1 MNPVQ
6 FEVIWHRILQIA
18 EEMGIHYLRCSGSQ
32 TVVTGNDGATA
43 VMLPDARLVAIGP
56 YIATQSNVLPL
67 IVESAQRLCARN
79 PGIEEGD
86 IFICN
91 DPYCGAIH
99 HADVAVVAP
108 VFLDGEPAAW
118 LGVSGHQLDIGGMEA
133 GGFAIHAVDT
143 HQEGLRIPPVKIV
156 ERGRLRDDIFRWV
169 MNQVRDPL
177 VGLDI
182 KAQLAAIAVGER
194 GLRAL
199 ARRYGREA
207 LGQVM
212 EGSIAYVERR
222 FRERLR
228 ELPDGEWREVQ
239 FIDHDGH
246 APDIYRVALTL
257 TKAGDRLRFDYTGTS
272 PNARGLIN
280 SAYSGLL
287 AGVLCATYIQL
298 AYDLPWNR
306 GIQNAVEIVSEEGTV
321 NNCAYP
327 APCSMATISAVIV
340 TIDTAFGAIGRMLLA
355 SERHREEAMSLWT
368 GSSMGPIV
376 AGTSQGGHPFV
387 YTEMSH
393 FAGGGGA
400 RVYADGVDTGG
411 IVFNTTP
418 NVANVEEIEADFPL
432 LYLFRRHLTDSG
444 GPGKFRGGRSGEL
457 AYIAWRAPQGWLE
470 GSFAGTGG
478 EMPNAIGLSGG
489 LPGAAIRLIGI
500 SESGV
505 HDALERGEMPPSRL
519 EDIPGRHRALP
530 VKHPRRAFGRNEVWY
545 HNWQGAAGYGDPIDR
560 DPEAVRRDVEAG
572 AVSPQAAQAIY
583 GVVLAP
589 SGEADPE
596 ATARRRAAIRRERLG
611 GEPPRPIDPAAGRA
625 RGFAPPPGARRI
637 TEDLWLAGGRVLC
650 GKCGEAI
657 GAPEDPLGRARAI
670 VGPAEEA
677 GPVRGEMYAELY
689 GTRRFRL
696 RREICPGCGTQL
708 EARVVMEGAP
718 LPGWRLKG

>member
-1 MNPVQ
+1 MNPVR

-43 VMLPDARLVAIGP
+43 VMLPDTSLVAIGP

-67 IVESAQRLCARN
+67 ITASVQRTCAEN
-79 PGIEEGD
+79 PGIGPGD
-86 IFICN
+86 VFICN
-91 DPYCGAIH
+91 DPYHGAIH
-99 HADVAVVAP
+99 HSDVAVVAP
-108 VFLDGEPAAW
+108 VFIEGELAAW
-118 LGVSGHQLDIGGMEA
+118 LGVSGHQLDVGGMEA

-143 HQEGLRIPPVKIV
+143 HQEGLRIPPVKLV
-156 ERGRLRDDIFRWV
+156 EGGALREDIFRWV

-182 KAQLAAIAVGER
+182 KAQLAAIKVGER
-194 GLRAL
+194 ALLSL

-207 LGQVM
+207 LEEVM
-212 EGSIAYVERR
+212 TGSIDYVEGR

-246 APDIYRVALTL
+246 TPEIYRIELTL
-257 TKAGDRLRFDYTGTS
+257 TKEADRLRFDFTGTS

-280 SAYSGLL
+280 STYSGLL
-287 AGVLCATYIQL
+287 AGVLCGTYIQL

-306 GIQNAVEIVSEEGTV
+306 GIHNAIEIVSEEGTV

-340 TIDTAFGAIGRMLLA
+340 TIDTVFGAVGRMLLA
-355 SERHREEAMSLWT
+355 SEGHRREAMSMWT

-376 AGTSQGGHPFV
+376 AGTSQHGHPFV

-400 RVYADGVDTGG
+400 RTYADGVDTGG

-418 NVANVEEIEADFPL
+418 NVANVEEVEADFPL

-444 GPGKFRGGRSGEL
+444 GPGKFRGGLSAEL
-457 AYIAWRAPQGWLE
+457 AYIAWRAPAGWLE

-500 SESGV
+500 SESGI
-505 HDALERGEMPPSRL
+505 HDGLDRGEAPPARL
-519 EDIPGRHRALP
+519 EEIAGRREALP

-560 DPEAVRRDVEAG
+560 DPEAVRRDVESG
-572 AVSPQAAQAIY
+572 AVSTEAAERIY
-583 GVVLAP
+583 GLARTP
-589 SGEADPE
+589 SGGADPE
-596 ATARRRAAIRRERLG
+596 GTAQRRAAIRRERLG
-611 GEPPRPIDPAAGRA
+611 GEAPREIGGPGEGSSPPEGV
-625 RGFAPPPGARRI
+625 RRLS
-637 TEDLWLAGGRVLC
+637 EDLCLEGERVFCGR
-650 GKCGEAI
+650 CGETLG
-657 GAPEDPLGRARAI
+657 GAEDPLSGAR
-670 VGPAEEA
+670 VLTSPLEEA

-689 GTRRFRL
+689 GRRRFHL
-696 RREICPGCGTQL
+696 RRWVCPGCATQL
-708 EARVVMEGAP
+708 EARVAMEGAP
-718 LPGWRLKG
+718 LPGWRLRP

>member
-43 VMLPDARLVAIGP
+43 VMLPDTSLVSIGP

-67 IVESAQRLCARN
+67 ITQSVQRLCGEN
-79 PGIEEGD
+79 PGIAPGD
-86 IFICN
+86 VFICN
-91 DPYCGAIH
+91 DPYLGAIH

-108 VFLDGEPAAW
+108 VFIEDELVSW
-118 LGVSGHQLDIGGMEA
+118 LGVSGHQLDVGGMEA

-156 ERGRLRDDIFRWV
+156 EGGVLRRDIFHWV

-182 KAQLAAIAVGER
+182 KAQLAAIRVGEK
-194 GLRAL
+194 AL
-199 ARRYGREA
+199 AGLSRRYGLKA
-207 LGQVM
+207 VKQVM
-212 EGSIAYVERR
+212 TESIEYVERR
-222 FRERLR
+222 FRARLQ

-246 APDIYRVALTL
+246 TPEIYRIELTL
-257 TKAGDRLRFDYTGTS
+257 TKESDRLIFDYTGTS

-280 SAYSGLL
+280 STYSGLL
-287 AGVLCATYIQL
+287 AGVLCGTYIQL

-306 GIQNAVEIVSEEGTV
+306 GVHNCIEIISEEGTV

-340 TIDTAFGAIGRMLLA
+340 TIDTVFGAIGRMLLA
-355 SERHREEAMSLWT
+355 SGKLREEAMSLWT

-376 AGTSQGGHPFV
+376 AGTSQHGHPFV

-400 RVYADGVDTGG
+400 RVDADGVDTGG

-418 NVANVEEIEADFPL
+418 NVANIEEIEEDFPL

-444 GPGKFRGGRSGEL
+444 GPGKFRGGLSAEL
-457 AYIAWRAPQGWLE
+457 AYIAWRAPEGHLE

-489 LPGAAIRLIGI
+489 LPGAAIRLMGI

-505 HDALERGEMPPSRL
+505 HDRLEAGKMPPTRL
-519 EDIPGRHRALP
+519 ADIPGRHEALP
-530 VKHPRRAFGRNEVWY
+530 IKHPRRIFGKNEVWY

-560 DPEAVRRDVEAG
+560 DPRAVLRDLENETVSEEAAEK
-572 AVSPQAAQAIY
+572 IY
-583 GVVLAP
+583 GVIRNAQ
-589 SGEADPE
+589 GIDAEK
-596 ATARRRAAIRRERLG
+596 TAQRKEEIRAERLG
-611 GEPPRPIDPAAGRA
+611 RKPPIVLEPETGHAP
-625 RGFAPPPGARRI
+625 GFSPPGGAPRL
-637 TEDLWLAGGRVLC
+637 TEDLSLIGNTVCCR
-650 GKCGEAI
+650 KCGTAAGTLDAPLAQAAARNDPPEA
-657 GAPEDPLGRARAI
+657 
-670 VGPAEEA
+670 A
-677 GPVRGEMYAELY
+677 GPVRGEMYARLY
-689 GTRRFRL
+689 KTNRFSL
-696 RREICPGCGTQL
+696 RRHFCPGCATQL
-708 EARVVMEGAP
+708 EARIVMEGAP
-718 LPGWRLKG
+718 EPRWRLKTR

>member
-18 EEMGIHYLRCSGSQ
+18 DEMGIHYLRCSGSQ

-43 VMLPDARLVAIGP
+43 VMLPDTSLVAIGP

-67 IVESAQRLCARN
+67 IVQSVQRMCADN
-79 PGIEEGD
+79 PGIQEGD

-108 VFLDGEPAAW
+108 VFIEGALAAW

-156 ERGRLRDDIFRWV
+156 ERGRLRQDIFRWV

-177 VGLDI
+177 VGLDV
-182 KAQLAAIAVGER
+182 KAQLAAIAVGDR
-194 GLRAL
+194 GLKSL

-207 LGQVM
+207 LGEVM
-212 EGSIAYVERR
+212 RGSIDYVERR

-228 ELPDGEWREVQ
+228 GLPDGRWKEVQ

-246 APDIYRVALTL
+246 APEIYRIELALTK
-257 TKAGDRLRFDYTGTS
+257 KADRLTFDYTGTS

-287 AGVLCATYIQL
+287 AGVLCGTYIQL
-298 AYDLPWNR
+298 AYDLPWNK
-306 GIQNAVEIVSEEGTV
+306 GIHNCIEIISESGTV

-340 TIDTAFGAIGRMLLA
+340 TIDTVFGAIGRMLLA
-355 SERHREEAMSLWT
+355 SAGLRGEAMAMWT

-376 AGTSQGGHPFV
+376 AGTSQHGHPFV

-400 RVYADGVDTGG
+400 RTYKDGVDTGG

-418 NVANVEEIEADFPL
+418 NVANVEEIENDFPL

-444 GPGKFRGGRSGEL
+444 GPGKFRGGMSAEL
-457 AYIAWRAPQGWLE
+457 AYVAWRAPEGWLE

-500 SESGV
+500 SGSGV
-505 HDALERGEMPPSRL
+505 HDALDRAEMPPSRL
-519 EDIPGRHRALP
+519 EDIPGRREALP
-530 VKHPRRAFGRNEVWY
+530 VKHPRRGFGRNDVWY
-545 HNWQGAAGYGDPIDR
+545 HNWQGAAGYGDPIER
-560 DPEAVRRDVEAG
+560 SPEAVRRDVEAG
-572 AVSPQAAQAIY
+572 AVSPACAGDIY
-583 GVVLAP
+583 GVVLT
-589 SGEADPE
+589 SGGGLDEA
-596 ATARRRAAIRRERLG
+596 ATRARREALRRARLG
-611 GEPPRPIDPAAGRA
+611 GADPRAMNFHPPA
-625 RGFAPPPGARRI
+625 GARRI
-637 TEDLWLAGGRVLC
+637 GEALWLAEGRTRC
-650 GKCGEAI
+650 GRCGE
-657 GAPEDPLGRARAI
+657 PLGTAAEPLESSRAI
-670 VGPAEEA
+670 SGPTEEA
-677 GPVRGEMYAELY
+677 GPVRGEMYQALY
-689 GTRRFRL
+689 GRRLFSL
-696 RREICPGCGTQL
+696 RRQVCPACGAQH
-708 EARVVMEGAP
+708 EARVVREGAP
-718 LPGWRLKG
+718 LPASRLDM

>member
-18 EEMGIHYLRCSGSQ
+18 DEMGIHYLRCSGSQ

-43 VMLPDARLVAIGP
+43 VMLPDTSLVAIGP

-67 IVESAQRLCARN
+67 IVQSTQRMCAED
-79 PGIEEGD
+79 PGIHEGD

-108 VFLDGEPAAW
+108 VFIEGELAAW

-156 ERGRLRDDIFRWV
+156 ERGKLRGDIFRWV

-177 VGLDI
+177 VGLDV
-182 KAQLAAIAVGER
+182 KAQLAAITVGER
-194 GLRAL
+194 GLRGL
-199 ARRYGREA
+199 ARRYGRGA
-207 LGQVM
+207 LAEVM
-212 EGSIAYVERR
+212 RGSIDYVERR

-228 ELPDGEWREVQ
+228 ALPDGQWKEVQ

-246 APDIYRVALTL
+246 NPDIYRIELALT
-257 TKAGDRLRFDYTGTS
+257 KNADRLTFDYTGTS

-287 AGVLCATYIQL
+287 AGVLCGTYIQL
-298 AYDLPWNR
+298 AYDLPWNK
-306 GIQNAVEIVSEEGTV
+306 GIHNCIEIVTESGTV

-340 TIDTAFGAIGRMLLA
+340 TIDTVFGAIGRMLLA
-355 SERHREEAMSLWT
+355 SGGLRGEAMAMWT

-376 AGTSQGGHPFV
+376 AGTSQHGHPFV

-400 RVYADGVDTGG
+400 RTYKDGVDTGG

-418 NVANVEEIEADFPL
+418 NVANVEEIENDFPL
-432 LYLFRRHLTDSG
+432 LYLFRRHLADSG
-444 GPGKFRGGRSGEL
+444 GPGKFRGGMSAEL
-457 AYIAWRAPQGWLE
+457 AYVAWRAPEGRLE

-489 LPGAAIRLIGI
+489 LPGASIRLIGI
-500 SESGV
+500 SDSGV

-519 EDIPGRHRALP
+519 EDIPGRREALP

-545 HNWQGAAGYGDPIDR
+545 HNWQGAAGYGDPIER
-560 DPEAVRRDVEAG
+560 APEAVRRDVGAG
-572 AVSPQAAQAIY
+572 AVSPGCARDIY
-583 GVVLAP
+583 GVVLGAG
-589 SGEADPE
+589 GELDGA
-596 ATARRRAAIRRERLG
+596 ATEARRMELRRARLG
-611 GEPPRPIDPAAGRA
+611 GRAPAAMS
-625 RGFAPPPGARRI
+625 FQPPAGARRI
-637 TEDLWLAGGRVLC
+637 GEALWLVEGEARCGR
-650 GKCGEAI
+650 CGEA
-657 GAPEDPLGRARAI
+657 LGRAAEPLRSSRAI
-670 VGPAEEA
+670 DGPTQEA
-677 GPVRGEMYAELY
+677 GPVRGEMYQELY
-689 GTRRFRL
+689 GRRLFSL
-696 RREICPGCGTQL
+696 RRQVCPSCGTQH
-708 EARVVMEGAP
+708 EARVIMEGAP
-718 LPGWRLKG
+718 LPASRLKG

>member
-1 MNPVQ
+1 MTPVQ
-6 FEVIWHRILQIA
+6 FEVIWHRILQLA
-18 EEMGIHYLRCSGSQ
+18 DEMGIHYLRCSGSQ

-43 VMLPDARLVAIGP
+43 VMLPGTELVAIGP

-67 IVESAQRLCARN
+67 IVQSTKDLCAGN

-99 HADVAVVAP
+99 HADIAVVAP
-108 VFLDGEPAAW
+108 VFIEGELIAW

-133 GGFAIHAVDT
+133 GGFAISAVDT

-156 ERGRLRDDIFRWV
+156 ERGALREDIFRWV

-182 KAQLAAIAVGER
+182 KAQLAAIAVGDR
-194 GLRAL
+194 GLKSL
-199 ARRYGREA
+199 AKRYGKNELA
-207 LGQVM
+207 EVM
-212 EGSIAYVERR
+212 TGSIDYVERR

-228 ELPDGEWREVQ
+228 ALPDGEWKEVQ

-246 APDIYRVALTL
+246 TPEIYRIELTL
-257 TKAGDRLRFDYTGTS
+257 TKKDGKLTFDYTGTS

-280 SAYSGLL
+280 STYSGLL
-287 AGVLCATYIQL
+287 AGVLCGTYIQL

-306 GIQNAVEIVSEEGTV
+306 GIQNCLEIVTEEGTV

-340 TIDTAFGAIGRMLLA
+340 TIDTTFGAIGRLLLA
-355 SERHREEAMSLWT
+355 SEGHRDQAMSMWT

-376 AGTSQGGHPFV
+376 AGTSQRGHPFV

-400 RVYADGVDTGG
+400 RLDADGVDTGG

-418 NVANVEEIEADFPL
+418 NVANVEEIEEDFPL

-444 GPGKFRGGRSGEL
+444 GPGKFRGGLSAEL
-457 AYIAWRAPQGWLE
+457 AYIAWRAPEGWLE

-500 SESGV
+500 SDSGV
-505 HDALERGEMPPSRL
+505 HDSLERGQMPPSRL
-519 EDIPGRHRALP
+519 EDIPGRHIALP
-530 VKHPRRAFGRNEVWY
+530 VKHPRRIFGRNEVWY
-545 HNWQGAAGYGDPIDR
+545 HNWQAAAGYGDPIDR
-560 DPEAVRRDVEAG
+560 DPEAVLRDIRAQ
-572 AVSPQAAQAIY
+572 AVSREVAEHVY
-583 GVVLAP
+583 GVILDGYRV
-589 SGEADPE
+589 EE
-596 ATARRRAAIRRERLG
+596 KTTRNRRQTIRVERLG
-611 GEPPRPIDPAAGRA
+611 GESPREMTFTSPEGARPIS
-625 RGFAPPPGARRI
+625 
-637 TEDLWLAGGRVLC
+637 EDLLLHHDQVLC
-650 GKCGEAI
+650 GRCGEGI
-657 GAPEDPLGRARAI
+657 GTVDDPLKSARVI
-670 VGPAEEA
+670 MGPTEEA
-677 GPVRGEMYAELY
+677 GPVRGEMYADLY
-689 GTRRFRL
+689 GKKRFHL
-696 RREICPGCGTQL
+696 RRQVCPGCGTQL
-708 EARVVMEGAP
+708 EVRVTMEGAP
-718 LPGWRLKG
+718 LPGWKFFK

>member
-6 FEVIWHRILQIA
+6 FEVIWHRILQVA

-43 VMLPDARLVAIGP
+43 VMLPDGGLVAIGP

-67 IVESAQRLCARN
+67 IVESTRRTCADN
-79 PGIEEGD
+79 PGIGEGD

-91 DPYCGAIH
+91 DPYSGAIH

-108 VFLDGEPAAW
+108 IFIEGELTAW

-133 GGFAIHAVDT
+133 GGFAINAVDT

-156 ERGRLRDDIFRWV
+156 EGGRLREDIFAWV

-177 VGLDI
+177 VGLDV
-182 KAQLAAIAVGER
+182 KAQLAAIHVGER
-194 GLRAL
+194 GLRQL
-199 ARRYGREA
+199 SERYGAGALRE
-207 LGQVM
+207 VM
-212 EGSIAYVERR
+212 TGSIDYAERR

-228 ELPDGEWREVQ
+228 SLPDGEWKEVQ

-246 APDIYRVALTL
+246 TPVIYRIELKL
-257 TKAGDRLRFDYTGTS
+257 TKADDRLIFDFTGTS

-280 SAYSGLL
+280 STYSGLI
-287 AGVLCATYIQL
+287 AGVLCGTYILL

-306 GIQNAVEIVSEEGTV
+306 GVQNCIEVISEPGTV

-340 TIDTAFGAIGRMLLA
+340 TIDTVFGSAARMLLA
-355 SERHREEAMSLWT
+355 SEDLRDEAMSMWT

-376 AGTSQGGHPFV
+376 SGTSQHGHPFV

-400 RVYADGVDTGG
+400 RVDADGVDTGG

-418 NVANVEEIEADFPL
+418 NVANIEEIEADFPL
-432 LYLFRRHLTDSG
+432 LYLFRRHLEDSG
-444 GPGKFRGGRSGEL
+444 GAGRFRGGRSAEL
-457 AYIAWRAPQGWLE
+457 AYVAWRAPEGFLE

-478 EMPNAIGLSGG
+478 EMPNAVGLSGG
-489 LPGAAIRLIGI
+489 LPGAAIRLMMV

-505 HDALERGEMPPSRL
+505 HDAIERGEMPPARL
-519 EDIPGRHRALP
+519 EDIPGHREMLP

-545 HNWQGAAGYGDPIDR
+545 HNWQGAAGYGDPIAREPGKVAEDLR
-560 DPEAVRRDVEAG
+560 EGVISADTAG
-572 AVSPQAAQAIY
+572 GIY
-583 GVVLAP
+583 GLLLDS
-589 SGEADPE
+589 SGGVDAGG
-596 ATARRRAAIRRERLG
+596 TARRREEIRRARLG
-611 GEPPRPIDPAAGRA
+611 GEPCPTGGAELPE
-625 RGFAPPPGARRI
+625 GARRI
-637 TEDLWLAGGRVLC
+637 TDDLWLSGSRVFCGR
-650 GKCGEAI
+650 CGETT
-657 GAPEDPLGRARAI
+657 GGPEAPLALAKEIEGPLTG
-670 VGPAEEA
+670 A
-677 GPVRGEMYAELY
+677 GPVRGEAYSALY
-689 GTRRFRL
+689 GTERFFLIRHV
-696 RREICPGCGTQL
+696 CPGCGTQL
-708 EARVVMEGAP
+708 EARVAMTGAP
-718 LPGWRLKG
+718 RPGWRLSD

>member
-6 FEVIWHRILQIA
+6 FEVIWHRILQLA
-18 EEMGIHYLRCSGSQ
+18 DEMGIHYLRCSGSQ

-43 VMLPDARLVAIGP
+43 VMLPDTSLVAIGP

-67 IVESAQRLCARN
+67 IVQSVQRMCAEN
-79 PGIEEGD
+79 PGIGEGD
-86 IFICN
+86 VFICN

-108 VFLDGEPAAW
+108 VFAEGKLIAW

-156 ERGRLRDDIFRWV
+156 ERGRLREDIFRWV
-169 MNQVRDPL
+169 INQVRDPL
-177 VGLDI
+177 VGLDV

-194 GLRAL
+194 GLKAL
-199 ARRYGREA
+199 ARRYGEA
-207 LGQVM
+207 IGEVM
-212 EGSIAYVERR
+212 RGSIDYVERR

-228 ELPDGEWREVQ
+228 SLPDGEWKEVQ

-246 APDIYRVALTL
+246 APDIYRIELKL
-257 TKAGDRLRFDYTGTS
+257 TKKGDRLIFDYTGTS
-272 PNARGLIN
+272 RNARGLIN

-287 AGVLCATYIQL
+287 AGVLCGTYIQL
-298 AYDLPWNR
+298 AYDLPWNK
-306 GIQNAVEIVSEEGTV
+306 GIHNCIEIVTESGTV

-340 TIDTAFGAIGRMLLA
+340 TIDTVFGAIGRMLLA
-355 SERHREEAMSLWT
+355 SEELRGEAMAMWT

-376 AGTSQGGHPFV
+376 AGTSQHGHPFV

-400 RVYADGVDTGG
+400 RTGRDGVDTGG

-418 NVANVEEIEADFPL
+418 NVSNVEEIENDFPL
-432 LYLFRRHLTDSG
+432 LYLFRRHLSDSG
-444 GPGKFRGGRSGEL
+444 GPGKFRGGMSAEL
-457 AYIAWRAPQGWLE
+457 AYVAWRAPEGRLE

-505 HDALERGEMPPSRL
+505 HNALERGEMPPSRL
-519 EDIPGRHRALP
+519 EDIPGRREALP

-545 HNWQGAAGYGDPIDR
+545 HNWQGAAGYGDPIER
-560 DPEAVRRDVEAG
+560 SPEAVRRDLEGG
-572 AVSPQAAQAIY
+572 AVSPACARDIY
-583 GVVLAP
+583 GAVFAP
-589 SGEADPE
+589 DGRVDKAG
-596 ATARRRAAIRRERLG
+596 TLARREELRRLRLG
-611 GEPPRPIDPAAGRA
+611 GRAPRPMGFEPPV
-625 RGFAPPPGARRI
+625 GARRI
-637 TEDLWLAGGRVLC
+637 GEALWLAGGRTIC
-650 GKCGEAI
+650 GRCGEAL
-657 GAPEDPLGRARAI
+657 GTAAEPLKAARVI
-670 VGPAEEA
+670 SGPTEEA
-677 GPVRGEMYAELY
+677 GPVRGEMYQALY
-689 GTRRFRL
+689 GRRLFSL
-696 RREICPGCGTQL
+696 RREVCPGCGVQH
-708 EARVVMEGAP
+708 EARVIMEGAP
-718 LPGWRLKG
+718 LPYVRLEED

>member
-18 EEMGIHYLRCSGSQ
+18 DEMGIHYLRCSGSQ

-43 VMLPDARLVAIGP
+43 VMLPDTGLVAIGP

-67 IVESAQRLCARN
+67 IVESTKRTCADN

-91 DPYCGAIH
+91 DPYSGAIH

-108 VFLDGEPAAW
+108 VFIEGELTAW
-118 LGVSGHQLDIGGMEA
+118 LGVSGHQLDIGGMDP
-133 GGFAIHAVDT
+133 GGFAINAVDT

-156 ERGRLRDDIFRWV
+156 ERGRLREDIFAWV

-177 VGLDI
+177 VGLDV
-182 KAQLAAIAVGER
+182 KAQLAAIHVGTR
-194 GLRAL
+194 GLHAL
-199 ARRYGREA
+199 AGRFGLEA
-207 LGQVM
+207 LGEVM
-212 EGSIAYVERR
+212 TGSIDYVERR
-222 FRERLR
+222 FRDRLR

-246 APDIYRVALTL
+246 TPEIYRIELKL
-257 TKAGDRLRFDYTGTS
+257 TKTGDRLVFDFTGTS

-280 SAYSGLL
+280 SAYSGLI
-287 AGVLCATYIQL
+287 AGVLCGTYIQL

-306 GIQNAVEIVSEEGTV
+306 GIQNCIEVISEEGTV

-340 TIDTAFGAIGRMLLA
+340 TIDTVFGSVARMLLA
-355 SERHREEAMSLWT
+355 SEDLRGEAMSMWT

-376 AGTSQGGHPFV
+376 SGTSQHGYPFV

-400 RVYADGVDTGG
+400 RTDADGVDTGG

-418 NVANVEEIEADFPL
+418 NVANIEEIEADFPL
-432 LYLFRRHLTDSG
+432 LYLFRNHLEDSG
-444 GPGKFRGGRSGEL
+444 GPGRFRGGRSAEL
-457 AYIAWRAPQGWLE
+457 AYLTRRAPEGYLE

-489 LPGAAIRLIGI
+489 LPGASIRLMMV

-505 HDALERGEMPPSRL
+505 HDALDRGEMPPSRL
-519 EDIPGRHRALP
+519 EDIPGRHETLP
-530 VKHPRRAFGRNEVWY
+530 IKHPRRAFGRNEVWY
-545 HNWQGAAGYGDPIDR
+545 HNWQGAAGYGDPITR
-560 DPEAVRRDVEAG
+560 APEAVRHDLTE
-572 AVSPQAAQAIY
+572 
-583 GVVLAP
+583 GVISSRVAEEIHGLALDS
-589 SGEADPE
+589 SGGVDEK
-596 ATARRRAAIRRERLG
+596 ATAHRRLEIRRERLG
-611 GEPPRPIDPAAGRA
+611 GEPKSAENTE
-625 RGFAPPPGARRI
+625 FPPGARRI
-637 TEDLWLAGGRVLC
+637 TDDLWLSGGEVRC
-650 GKCGEAI
+650 GRCGETLGEASRPLERAKEII
-657 GAPEDPLGRARAI
+657 GPITG
-670 VGPAEEA
+670 A
-677 GPVRGEMYAELY
+677 GPVRGEAYSALY
-689 GTRRFRL
+689 GAERFFL
-696 RREICPGCGTQL
+696 RRQVCPGCGTQL
-708 EARVVMEGAP
+708 EVRVEMEGAP
-718 LPGWRLKG
+718 RPGWMLKARN

>member
-43 VMLPDARLVAIGP
+43 VMLPRGDLVAIGP

-67 IVESAQRLCARN
+67 IVESTLRSCAEN

-91 DPYCGAIH
+91 DPYSGAIH

-108 VFLDGEPAAW
+108 VFIAGELTAW

-133 GGFAIHAVDT
+133 GGFAIRAVDT

-156 ERGRLRDDIFRWV
+156 ERGRLRKDIFSWV

-182 KAQLAAIAVGER
+182 KAQLAAIHVGER

-199 ARRYGREA
+199 AERYETEA
-207 LGQVM
+207 LREVM
-212 EGSIAYVERR
+212 TESIEYVERR

-228 ELPDGEWREVQ
+228 ELPDGEWKEVQ

-246 APDIYRVALTL
+246 SPDIYRIELTL
-257 TKAGDRLRFDYTGTS
+257 SKEGDRLLFDFTGTS

-280 SAYSGLL
+280 CAYSGLI
-287 AGVLCATYIQL
+287 AGVLCGTYIQL

-306 GIQNAVEIVSEEGTV
+306 GIQNCIEIVSEPGTV

-340 TIDTAFGAIGRMLLA
+340 TIDTVFGAVGRMLLA
-355 SERHREEAMSLWT
+355 SEGLRGEAMSMWT
-368 GSSMGPIV
+368 GSSIGPIV
-376 AGTSQGGHPFV
+376 AGTSQHGHPFV

-400 RVYADGVDTGG
+400 RTDADGVDTGG

-418 NVANVEEIEADFPL
+418 NVANIEEIEADFPL
-432 LYLFRRHLTDSG
+432 LYFFRRHLEDSG
-444 GPGKFRGGRSGEL
+444 GPGKFRGGRSAEL
-457 AYIAWRAPQGWLE
+457 AYIAWRAPGGSLS

-489 LPGAAIRLIGI
+489 LPGAAIRLVMV

-505 HDALERGEMPPSRL
+505 HDGLERGEMPPPRL
-519 EDIPGRHRALP
+519 EDIPGRREVLP
-530 VKHPRRAFGRNEVWY
+530 VKHPRRDFGRNEVWY
-545 HNWQGAAGYGDPIDR
+545 HNWQGAAGYGDPIAR
-560 DPEAVRRDVEAG
+560 APEKVAADLAEGVISREA
-572 AVSPQAAQAIY
+572 AEKIY
-583 GVVLAP
+583 GLALDS
-589 SGEADPE
+589 SGGADRE
-596 ATARRRAAIRRERLG
+596 GTARRRAEIRRGRLG
-611 GEPPRPIDPAAGRA
+611 GEP
-625 RGFAPPPGARRI
+625 RGTGGAKIPENARRI
-637 TEDLWLAGGRVLC
+637 TDDLWMADGRVMC
-650 GKCGEAI
+650 GRCGEAL
-657 GAPEDPLGRARAI
+657 GGPEDPLMRAKVI
-670 VGPAEEA
+670 TGPLTEA
-677 GPVRGEMYAELY
+677 GPVRGEAYAALY
-689 GTRRFRL
+689 GAERFFL
-696 RREICPGCGTQL
+696 RRQVCPGCGTQL

-718 LPGWRLKG
+718 RPGWRLGDS